1 MNIWLAI
8 LIFVVSTFFI
18 TVSSKMVVSSL
29 SYIARFLGWKE
40 FIVAFFMMAFASSAP
55 NLFLGIISAVQG
67 IPELSFGDV
76 MGGNLIDLT
85 VVMAIAVFMSK
96 KGLEAESRVVQ
107 STAIFTVIF
116 ALMPFF
122 LAIDGVLGRLDG
134 FVLILSYFLYAAWL
148 FKKKERFAKVYEEN
162 ISTKF
167 SFFLK
172 NIGLIILA
180 TAILFFSA
188 QGIIKSAMFFADSFH
203 MSLGLIG
210 ILIVGLGNSMPE
222 TFFSLI
228 SVKRGETWMILGNL
242 MGGVVNTATM
252 VLGIVALIQPIAL
265 TDFSPFLIS
274 RFFLIIATL
283 VFLLAIRTGHKITK
297 KEALFLLAIYIV
309 FLIVEIL
316 TK

>member
-1 MNIWLAI
+1 MLWFYI
-8 LIFVVSTFFI
+8 LIFIAATFFI
-18 TVSSKMVVSSL
+18 TISSKMVVSSL
-29 SYIARFLGWKE
+29 SHIARFLGWKE
-40 FIVAFFMMAFASSAP
+40 FIVAFFIMAFASSAP
-55 NLFLGIISAVQG
+55 NLFLGIISALQG

-85 VVMAIAVFMSK
+85 VVLAIAVFMSK
-96 KGLEAESRVVQ
+96 KGIEAESRIVQ

-116 ALMPFF
+116 ALLPFF
-122 LAIDGVLGRLDG
+122 LITDGVLGRFDG
-134 FVLILSYFLYAAWL
+134 FILILSYFLYSAWL
-148 FKKKERFAKVYEEN
+148 FKRKERFTKVYEEN
-162 ISTKF
+162 SSANF
-167 SFFLK
+167 SSFLRD
-172 NIGLIILA
+172 IGLVALSIV
-180 TAILFFSA
+180 ILFFSA
-188 QGIIKSAMFFADSFH
+188 QGIIKSAMFFASSFN
-203 MSLGLIG
+203 MSIGLIG

-228 SVKRGETWMILGNL
+228 SVKRGEGWMVLGNL

-252 VLGIVALIQPIAL
+252 VLGIVALIHPIIF
-265 TDFSPFLIS
+265 TNFSPFLIS

-297 KEALFLLAIYIV
+297 KEGLFLLAIYII